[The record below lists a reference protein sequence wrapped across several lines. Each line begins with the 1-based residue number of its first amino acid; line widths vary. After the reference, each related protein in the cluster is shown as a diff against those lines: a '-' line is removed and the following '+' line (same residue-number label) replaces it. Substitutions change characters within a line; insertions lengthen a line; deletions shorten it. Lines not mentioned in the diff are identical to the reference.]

1 MNWYPIIKHF
11 NDIEPFIDS
20 DFFYVTE
27 KEGYSVVGYRLN
39 SVEAFPPLAEGPHA
53 NIRREFRG
61 MIFDKDGKLI
71 SRPLHKFFNYGEHPD
86 TSEGVDWSSA
96 LFLEK
101 LDGSMVRPIKLDGKI
116 RWATKNGITEMSEP
130 IEEWLEYLP
139 EYEVFAENC
148 IEINVTPIF
157 EWCSPD
163 NQIVIKYNE
172 PKLILLAIRDNK
184 TGVYFG
190 YDQLERLSNRFKI
203 PVVQK
208 FSGSIEDVK
217 AMTDGEGIVAYTN
230 KGILKVK
237 SDWYVQLH
245 RAKEA
250 ATRPVDI
257 IRLINENKLDDILPL
272 LIDSDRAFVDDLH
285 ERYIEWLQ
293 DTNADVIAAR
303 RAANSITRKEFALN
317 YKTDPYV
324 KSLVFK
330 LLDKGEEPMPDYFA
344 FVWEQAK
351 TLSNDKLKT
360 IVEGLLK

>member
-1 MNWYPIIKHF
+1 MNWYPIITHF

-20 DFFYVTE
+20 NFFYVTE

-39 SVEAFPPLAEGPHA
+39 SVEAFPPLSEGPHA

-101 LDGSMVRPIKLDGKI
+101 LDGSMVRPVLINGGI
-116 RWATKNGITEMSEP
+116 RWATKNGVTEMSEP
-130 IEEWLEYLP
+130 IEKWIESNPNYVDFASWLLP
-139 EYEVFAENC
+139 EF
-148 IEINVTPIF
+148 TPIF

-163 NQIVIKYNE
+163 NQIVIKYDS
-172 PKLILLAIRDNK
+172 PKLVLLAIRDIF
-184 TGVYFG
+184 TGDYVSYS
-190 YDQLERLSNRFKI
+190 DIAKASNDYGI

-217 AMTDGEGIVAYTN
+217 AMSDGEGIVAYTN

-257 IRLINENKLDDILPL
+257 IRLINEDKLDDIIPL
-272 LIDSDRAFVDDLH
+272 LIDKDRDFVRNLH
-285 ERYIEWLQ
+285 VAYLKFLRDKKELLIDAHGYAK
-293 DTNADVIAAR
+293 TV
-303 RAANSITRKEFALN
+303 TRKDFALN
-317 YKTDPYV
+317 YKVDSLV
-324 KSLVFK
+324 KSMTFK
-330 LLDKGEEPMPDYFA
+330 LLDRKEEVEYFS
-344 FVWEQAK
+344 FVLDFVK
-351 TLSNDKLKT
+351 SFSDDKLKAL
-360 IVEGLLK
+360 VEELLK